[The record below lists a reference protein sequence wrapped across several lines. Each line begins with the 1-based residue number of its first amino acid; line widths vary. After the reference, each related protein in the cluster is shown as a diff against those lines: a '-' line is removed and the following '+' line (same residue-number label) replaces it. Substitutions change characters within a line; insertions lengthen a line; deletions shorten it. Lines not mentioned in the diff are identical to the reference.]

1 MATTLKSL
9 SDKIAKLE
17 KKISDL
23 EKKNAARVE
32 ETDEK
37 LFASDE
43 EIVEFNKFVGKL
55 KNFPHTIFGASFAAR
70 LSGKYKGNGIFLG
83 DAFNGERCPWE
94 IVIDDEECWVLIFE
108 NEI

>member
-23 EKKNAARVE
+23 EKKNAAAAK

-43 EIVEFNKFVGKL
+43 EIVEFNEFVGKL
-55 KNFPHTIFGASFAAR
+55 KNFPNTIFEAR
-70 LSGKYKGNGIFLG
+70 EVGEYAGNGIFLG
-83 DAFNGERCPWE
+83 DTFDREQCPWE
-94 IVIDDEECWVLIFE
+94 IVMDRGNCWVLILKNE
-108 NEI
+108 N